1 MENTKEDVPMENS
14 IKIVLT
20 GDMSVG
26 KTCISER
33 FVREKYIDQG
43 TTTGVSYFQKRI
55 KFNNILYHLDIW
67 DTAGQEKYRS
77 LGRMFYRKAY
87 IIIFVYDITNYDSF
101 INLKTIWYDEILKN
115 AEKNIVLGVIGNKSD
130 LFENEKV
137 KEEEARKWAEEIGA
151 VFGIVSAKTGSCIN
165 NVFESLV
172 KKYLN
177 GEFRNIKD
185 NWENIDNKDDDDNNK
200 DKDSILIKK
209 KDKENKNG
217 ERGCC

>member
-1 MENTKEDVPMENS
+1 M
-14 IKIVLT
+14 
-20 GDMSVG
+20 
-26 KTCISER
+26 
-33 FVREKYIDQG
+33 
-43 TTTGVSYFQKRI
+43 
-55 KFNNILYHLDIW
+55 
-67 DTAGQEKYRS
+67 
-77 LGRMFYRKAY
+77 
-87 IIIFVYDITNYDSF
+87 
-101 INLKTIWYDEILKN
+101 
-115 AEKNIVLGVIGNKSD
+115 
-130 LFENEKV
+130 
-137 KEEEARKWAEEIGA
+137 
-151 VFGIVSAKTGSCIN
+151 SAKTGSCIN